1 MCHHSRLYYQ
11 LLILKQVKTPETLD
25 YWTLIEAQHTNL
37 CHHIYSHT
45 RDLLDADQIHFA
57 YIRL

>member
-1 MCHHSRLYYQ
+1 MPPLAVVLSAAHFEVVSNA
-11 LLILKQVKTPETLD
+11 ETLD

-45 RDLLDADQIHFA
+45 RGLLDTNQIGDA